1 MVVRKLRN
9 ICVFPKTVHG
19 EGSTHAILQCTS
31 GKDRIQS
38 QFLFRKMSFIQT
50 TNKQCNKHPQKLC
63 IVIGSLKSLTD
74 THLLFVHM
82 SRRRH
87 VTQSLS
93 LQIDSVS
100 SPYKKLNLLTSSI
113 IHRIALGFLFIFYFF
128 TARYSCSPGIINWV
142 FP

>member
-1 MVVRKLRN
+1 MFSPKQYTEKAPHMLYYNALRVKIEYSLN
-9 ICVFPKTVHG
+9 FYS
-19 EGSTHAILQCTS
+19 EGCPS
-31 GKDRIQS
+31 
-38 QFLFRKMSFIQT
+38 FRT
-50 TNKQCNKHPQKLC
+50 TNKQCNKHSQKLC